1 MLRPFEIL
9 HHSRRDARSGSRW
22 RILVAALLMAITALV
37 LAPTAS
43 ASASESGSIHSFINQ
58 ARAAGGLAPLTR
70 NAPLDQVAANWANQL
85 AASGQLAHNPSYSAQ
100 IPGGWT
106 NAGENV
112 AKGQPTGAAMHDA
125 WMASSGH
132 RANILGGF
140 TDVGIAFIAVGGT
153 TWGVEVFAAYPG
165 SAATAPAPVAQAV
178 SPAPPAAAQE
188 ASGRQAAQ
196 PVAPQAAQQAA
207 DAAAAL
213 AADQAA
219 AAQVAAEQQAAA
231 AQVVAEA
238 LRADA
243 RAERAKVENRV
254 TNDRAAAAT
263 SFAEADGPSPA
274 KVEEATDYAPSPSSV
289 IAVALAVI
297 AVMSRM
303 RPRGPFRTPIALR

>member
-1 MLRPFEIL
+1 MLRPFAIL

-22 RILVAALLMAITALV
+22 RILVAALLMAVTALV
-37 LAPTAS
+37 LAPTVS

-58 ARAAGGLAPLTR
+58 ARAAAGLAPLTR

-85 AASGQLAHNPSYSAQ
+85 AASGQLAHNPGYSAQ

-106 NAGENV
+106 NVGENV
-112 AKGQPTGAAMHDA
+112 AQGQPTGAAMHDA

-132 RANILGGF
+132 RANILGAF

-165 SAATAPAPVAQAV
+165 AAAPAPVAQAV
-178 SPAPPAAAQE
+178 APAPPAAAQK
-188 ASGRQAAQ
+188 ASGQ
-196 PVAPQAAQQAA
+196 QAAQQAA

-213 AADQAA
+213 AADQAV
-219 AAQVAAEQQAAA
+219 AAQVAAAAAEQQAAEAAA

-238 LRADA
+238 FRADA
-243 RAERAKVENRV
+243 RAERTKVENRV
-254 TNDRAAAAT
+254 QHDRAAAA
-263 SFAEADGPSPA
+263 SLAKAERSSAA
-274 KVEEATDYAPSPSSV
+274 KAEKATDYAPSPSSV

-303 RPRGPFRTPIALR
+303 RPRGPFRTPLALR

>member
-1 MLRPFEIL
+1 MLRPFAIL

-58 ARAAGGLAPLTR
+58 ARAAAGLAPLNR
-70 NAPLDQVAANWANQL
+70 SASLDQVAANWANQL
-85 AASGQLAHNPSYSAQ
+85 AAAGQLAHNPSYSAQ

-106 NAGENV
+106 NVGENV
-112 AKGQPTGAAMHDA
+112 AQGQPTGAAMHDA

-132 RANILGGF
+132 RANILGAF

-165 SAATAPAPVAQAV
+165 SAAAAPAPVAQAV
-178 SPAPPAAAQE
+178 APAPPAAAQK
-188 ASGRQAAQ
+188 ASGQ
-196 PVAPQAAQQAA
+196 QAAQQAA
-207 DAAAAL
+207 DAAAAQ
-213 AADQAA
+213 QAA
-219 AAQVAAEQQAAA
+219 EAAA

-238 LRADA
+238 FRADA
-243 RAERAKVENRV
+243 RAERTKVENRV
-254 TNDRAAAAT
+254 QHDRAAAA
-263 SFAEADGPSPA
+263 SLAKAERSSAA
-274 KVEEATDYAPSPSSV
+274 KAEKATDYAPSPSSV

-303 RPRGPFRTPIALR
+303 PPRGPFRTPLALR

>member
-1 MLRPFEIL
+1 MLRPFAIL

-22 RILVAALLMAITALV
+22 RILVAALLMAVTALV
-37 LAPTAS
+37 LAPTVS

-58 ARAAGGLAPLTR
+58 ARAAAGLAPLTR

-85 AASGQLAHNPSYSAQ
+85 AASGQLAHNPGYSAQ

-106 NAGENV
+106 NVGENV
-112 AKGQPTGAAMHDA
+112 AQGQPTGAAMHDA

-132 RANILGGF
+132 RANILGAF

-165 SAATAPAPVAQAV
+165 AAAPAPVAQAV
-178 SPAPPAAAQE
+178 APAPPAAAQK
-188 ASGRQAAQ
+188 ASGQ
-196 PVAPQAAQQAA
+196 QAAQQAA

-213 AADQAA
+213 AADQAV
-219 AAQVAAEQQAAA
+219 AAQVAAAAAEQQAAEAAA

-238 LRADA
+238 FRADA
-243 RAERAKVENRV
+243 RAERTKVENRV
-254 TNDRAAAAT
+254 THDRAAAA
-263 SFAEADGPSPA
+263 SFAEAERSSAA
-274 KVEEATDYAPSPSSV
+274 KAEEATDYAPSPSSV

-303 RPRGPFRTPIALR
+303 RPRGPFRTPLALR

>member
-1 MLRPFEIL
+1 MLRPFGIL

-22 RILVAALLMAITALV
+22 RIFVAALLMAITALV

-58 ARAAGGLAPLTR
+58 ARAAAGLAPLNR
-70 NAPLDQVAANWANQL
+70 DASLDQVAANWANQL
-85 AASGQLAHNPSYSAQ
+85 AASGQLAHNAGYSAQ

-106 NAGENV
+106 NVGENV
-112 AKGQPTGAAMHDA
+112 AQGQPTGAAMHDA
-125 WMASSGH
+125 WMASSSH
-132 RANILGGF
+132 RANILGAF

-165 SAATAPAPVAQAV
+165 SAAAPAPVARAV
-178 SPAPPAAAQE
+178 PPTPPAAAQK
-188 ASGRQAAQ
+188 ASGQ
-196 PVAPQAAQQAA
+196 QAAQQAA

-213 AADQAA
+213 AADQAV
-219 AAQVAAEQQAAA
+219 AAQVAAAAAEQQVAEAAA

-238 LRADA
+238 SRADA
-243 RAERAKVENRV
+243 RAERTKVENRV
-254 TNDRAAAAT
+254 THDRAATAT
-263 SFAEADGPSPA
+263 SVAEAERPSAA
-274 KVEEATDYAPSPSSV
+274 KAEEATDYALSPSSV

-297 AVMSRM
+297 AVMSQM

>member
-22 RILVAALLMAITALV
+22 RILVAALLMAVTALV
-37 LAPTAS
+37 LAPTVS

-58 ARAAGGLAPLTR
+58 ARAAAGLAPLNR
-70 NAPLDQVAANWANQL
+70 SASLDQVAANWANQL
-85 AASGQLAHNPSYSAQ
+85 AASGQLAHNPGYSAQ

-106 NAGENV
+106 NVGENV
-112 AKGQPTGAAMHDA
+112 AQGQPTGAAMHDA

-132 RANILGGF
+132 RANILGAF

-165 SAATAPAPVAQAV
+165 SAAAAPAPVAQAV
-178 SPAPPAAAQE
+178 APAPPAAAQK
-188 ASGRQAAQ
+188 ASGQ
-196 PVAPQAAQQAA
+196 QAAQQAA

-213 AADQAA
+213 AADQAV
-219 AAQVAAEQQAAA
+219 AAQVAAAAAEQQAAEAAA

-238 LRADA
+238 FRADA
-243 RAERAKVENRV
+243 RAERTKVENRV
-254 TNDRAAAAT
+254 THDRAAAA
-263 SFAEADGPSPA
+263 SLAEAEGSSAA
-274 KVEEATDYAPSPSSV
+274 KAEKATDYAPSPSSV

-303 RPRGPFRTPIALR
+303 RPRGPFRTPLALR